1 LILGKSTWE
10 GNHWPSVEFD
20 QYEYEYSDFLIVLTQ
35 VCEAFTVEIPEIVG
49 TLDGYNSE
57 IAIDGQ
63 RVVVLIDNWTFS
75 LATPTTTL
83 RDKIFDALEPLRD
96 RRIA

>member
-1 LILGKSTWE
+1 LSLGKSNWE

-20 QYEYEYSDFLIVLTQ
+20 QYEYEYSDLLIVLTH
-35 VCEAFTVEIPEIVG
+35 VCDAFAVEIPEIVG
-49 TLDGYNSE
+49 TLDGYTAE

-75 LATPTTTL
+75 LATPSTTL
-83 RDKIFDALEPLRD
+83 RDNIFDTLEPLMT
-96 RRIA
+96 